1 MATTSGITTHDGD
14 HTRERSALLWRVHCC
29 TKSLE
34 LRKRSN
40 SGRAHT
46 KETKLTIAAVAR
58 EAGVSAG
65 LIHNHHPAIAETIRE
80 AQGRSSRAQR
90 DATHQKLKAEQEKN
104 RELRGENETLRA
116 ESARLASINKVLQM
130 ENCDLKAQRDNSK
143 VVYLGVNK
151 SQE

>member
-1 MATTSGITTHDGD
+1 MSGQRKTGEV
-14 HTRERSALLWRVHCC
+14 RE
-29 TKSLE
+29 KE
-34 LRKRSN
+34 LRLAISRIER
-40 SGRAHT
+40 GRAHT

-65 LIHNHHPAIAETIRE
+65 LIHNHHPTIAETIRE

-104 RELRGENETLRA
+104 RELRGENEALRE
-116 ESARLASINKVLQM
+116 ESARLASINEVLQM
-130 ENCDLKAQRDNSK
+130 ENCDLKARCDNSK
-143 VVYLGVNK
+143 VVYLGANK